1 MVKHLVNF
9 ALDQRVVTI
18 ALVAL
23 LIAGGLYAYK
33 ELPVEAFP
41 DPDDP
46 HVQVITL
53 WPGQAAEEIETL
65 VTRPIEQQLNSTPKL
80 TSLRSTSMFGLSVV
94 TMTFDDDTN
103 DDVARSQVLERMQ
116 NVTLPTGA
124 NWQIGAST
132 TSTGEVY
139 RYVISAPASYK
150 LEDLR
155 ALQDWVLEPAIREVP
170 GVGDVNAFGGGI
182 KQFQVF
188 VKPDKLIQHGVT
200 LAQVFQ
206 ALQNNN
212 SNTGGNILK
221 TGEQSL
227 VVRGVNA
234 LSGVGDIQ
242 TVAITNY
249 NGHPVYVGDVAD
261 VVTGMAPRQGIVG
274 YYRQAKADRK
284 GKVAEPAQEVDD
296 IVEAIILNRKGTNAL
311 QVVEGVK
318 ARVAEINDPTKHMLP
333 PGVTL
338 VTTYD
343 RTVLVDQT
351 LGTVQR
357 NLIEGG
363 VLILIISL
371 IFTGSIPAAIVIFL
385 VIPLSLL
392 SAFLV
397 LHFKGVAANLL
408 SFGAVD
414 FGILVDAA
422 VVIVEAILVAKLA
435 ASPDRPLLETVRH
448 TSSGLGRPMLFS
460 KLILITA
467 LLPIFTFE
475 RVEGRIFRPMA
486 LTIAGAIVG
495 ATLVTLTLV
504 PLASS
509 FLLKF
514 GKPHGDNLVTRRLKV
529 AYDAVL
535 GAALRYSAATLVFAA
550 ALLVGALY
558 LGAHLGTEFL
568 PKLDEGNIWLTVTMP
583 LSISP
588 EKGKETER
596 RIREILKQFPE
607 SQLIYS
613 QLGRP
618 DDGTDPKG
626 WNNIEIAVYLP
637 PHEQWVTQ
645 DDRGN
650 VVDKDGLIKQMN
662 DKLQNIPGC
671 DFNFSQVIE
680 DNVEE
685 ALSGV
690 KGELAIKLFGDD
702 LKVLEAKGEEIRKVM
717 QTVDGVADLDM
728 QQLSGQPN
736 LTIRPNRTEYAR
748 YGLDGQTVL
757 SLIETGLGGKA
768 AGSVVEGQKRFDVSV
783 RLASTARDAINRIEG
798 LWVDT
803 PTGQRIALS
812 KLATV
817 KSEEGAS
824 KIERDKN
831 SRRIALKCGI
841 RHRDLGSFVAEAQ
854 RKVHDAVEVHLPPG
868 YHITWEGQF
877 ENQQRANA
885 RLQVIVPASL
895 LLVLMLLFF
904 AFARLRYAL
913 LILANVPFAIIGGIA
928 LLYFTHTRLSV
939 SASIGF
945 IALAGVSVQMGMV
958 LVSQF
963 NQLRVR
969 GLPLREAVMQGANAR
984 MRPVLMTALM
994 AAIGMLPAA
1003 TSHGIGSEVQRP
1015 LALVIL
1021 GGMLTA
1027 VLLTLIVL
1035 PVLYEL
1041 WESAFPAPVTVP
1053 DGLVE

>member
-1 MVKHLVNF
+1 MVKGLVDF
-9 ALDQRVVTI
+9 ALDQRVVTL
-18 ALVAL
+18 ALAGL
-23 LIAGGLYAYK
+23 LIALGLYAFK
-33 ELPVEAFP
+33 ELPIEAFP

-46 HVQVITL
+46 HCIVITL
-53 WPGQAAEEIETL
+53 WPGQAAEDIETQ

-94 TMTFDDDTN
+94 TMTFEDDTN
-103 DDVARSQVLERMQ
+103 DDVARGQVLERMQ

-124 NWQIGAST
+124 NWQIGANT
-132 TSTGEVY
+132 TSTGEVF
-139 RYVISAPASYK
+139 RYVITAPPTYK

-155 ALQDWVLEPAIREVP
+155 ALQDWVLEPAIRQVP

-182 KQFQVF
+182 KQYQVL
-188 VKPDKLIQHGVT
+188 VKPEQLTQHGVT
-200 LAQVFQ
+200 LAQVFT

-234 LSGVGDIQ
+234 LTSVRDIAS
-242 TVAITNY
+242 VAVTNY
-249 NGHPVYVGDVAD
+249 NGHPVFVGDVAD
-261 VVTGMAPRQGIVG
+261 VRTGMAPRQGIVAW
-274 YYRQAKADRK
+274 YERAEVDRH
-284 GKVAEPAQEVDD
+284 GVARPAAQVDD

-311 QVVEGVK
+311 EVVKGVK
-318 ARVAEINDPTKHMLP
+318 KKVDALNDPARHILP
-333 PGVTL
+333 PGVKL
-338 VTTYD
+338 VPVYD

-351 LGTVQR
+351 MNTVLH
-357 NLIEGG
+357 NLAEGG
-363 VLILIISL
+363 LLILVISL
-371 IFTGSIPAAIVIFL
+371 IFTSNVRAAIVIWL

-392 SAFLV
+392 SAFIF
-397 LHFKGVAANLL
+397 LHVKGIAANLL

-422 VVIVEAILVAKLA
+422 VVIVEATLVHKALA
-435 ASPDRPLLETVRH
+435 PPEQDFREMVRH
-448 TSSGLGRPMLFS
+448 TARGLGRPMLFS

-467 LLPIFTFE
+467 LLPIFTFQ

-486 LTIAGAIVG
+486 FTIAGAIVG
-495 ATLVTLTLV
+495 AIVVTLTLV
-504 PLASS
+504 PLAASL
-509 FLLKF
+509 LLKW
-514 GKPHGDNLVTRRLKV
+514 GKASVDNGVTRFLKTQ
-529 AYDAVL
+529 YGHVL
-535 GAALRYSAATLVFAA
+535 ESALRWKGVTLGVAL
-550 ALLVGALY
+550 ALLIGSILLA
-558 LGAHLGTEFL
+558 GQLGTEFL

-583 LSISP
+583 LSVSP
-588 EKGKETER
+588 ETGKENER
-596 RIREILKQFPE
+596 RIREILKSFPE
-607 SQLIYS
+607 SKVIYS

-637 PHEQWVTQ
+637 PHDQWTTR
-645 DDRGN
+645 DPRTGA
-650 VVDKDGLIKQMN
+650 VVDKEGLVKQMN
-662 DKLQNIPGC
+662 DRLNAIPGC
-671 DFNFSQVIE
+671 NFNFSQVIE

-702 LKVLEAKGEEIRKVM
+702 LKVLEQKGEEIRKVM
-717 QTVDGVADLDM
+717 SQVQGVADLDV

-736 LTIRPNRTEYAR
+736 LTIKVDREAVGR

-757 SLIETGLGGKA
+757 SLVETGLGGKT
-768 AGSVVEGQKRFDVSV
+768 AGSLVEGQKRFDVSV
-783 RLASTARDAINRIEG
+783 RLVPAARTTINRIEG

-812 KLATV
+812 TLATV
-817 KSEEGAS
+817 KSEMGAS
-824 KIERDKN
+824 KIERDQN

-841 RHRDLGSFVAEAQ
+841 RGRDMGSFVADAQ
-854 RKVHDAVEVHLPPG
+854 ARVAEQVKLPEG
-868 YHITWEGQF
+868 YYVTWEGQF

-885 RLQVIVPASL
+885 RLRIIVPASL
-895 LLVLMLLFF
+895 LLVLGLLFF
-904 AFARLRYAL
+904 AFQRVRYAM

-928 LLYFTHTRLSV
+928 LLYYSDTHLSV

-969 GLPLREAVMQGANAR
+969 GLPLHEAVVEGSKAR
-984 MRPVLMTALM
+984 MRPVLMTSLM

-1027 VLLTLIVL
+1027 VLLTLVVL
-1035 PVLYEL
+1035 PALYEW
-1041 WESAFPAPVTVP
+1041 WESQFPAPVTVP
-1053 DGLVE
+1053 EGLVE